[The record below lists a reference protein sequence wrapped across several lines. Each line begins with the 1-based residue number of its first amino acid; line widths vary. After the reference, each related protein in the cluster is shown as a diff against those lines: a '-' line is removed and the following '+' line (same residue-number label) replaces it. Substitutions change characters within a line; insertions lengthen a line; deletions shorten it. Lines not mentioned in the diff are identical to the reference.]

1 MCYEPTDRPPIA
13 PMAGG
18 SVEDEHLTLTCAD
31 GNQLAA
37 YRTRAA
43 DRPSARA
50 VLILPDVRGL
60 HPFYEAL
67 ALRFAEAGVDAL
79 AIDYFGRTAG
89 VGRRDDDFGFMEHV
103 GQTTWPGLAADIEA
117 GAKGLQTA
125 GPRPVFSVGFCFGG
139 RLSFLAAG
147 LHEPALAGVVGFY
160 GVPGPSGRFALPA
173 PIEAAGG
180 FGCPVL
186 GLFGGADAA
195 IPADQVAAFEA
206 ALTNARLRHELI
218 TYPDAPHS
226 FFDRKATEFAHASA
240 DAWGRVLRFI
250 GVPASAG
257 AGPEG
262 LA

>member
-1 MCYEPTDRPPIA
+1 
-13 PMAGG
+13 
-18 SVEDEHLTLTCAD
+18 
-31 GNQLAA
+31 
-37 YRTRAA
+37 
-43 DRPSARA
+43 

-89 VGRRDDDFGFMEHV
+89 VGRRDDDFAYMEHV
-103 GQTTWPGLAADIEA
+103 SQASWPGLAADIEA
-117 GAKGLQTA
+117 GATA
-125 GPRPVFSVGFCFGG
+125 LMAAGTRPVFSVGFCFGG

-147 LHEPALAGVVGFY
+147 LREPALAGVVGFY
-160 GVPGPSGRFALPA
+160 GVPGPTGRFALPA
-173 PIEAAGG
+173 PIEATSG

-186 GLFGGADAA
+186 GLFGGADGA
-195 IPADQVAAFEA
+195 IPPDQVAAFEA
-206 ALTNARLRHELI
+206 ALTNARVRHELI

-226 FFDRKATEFAHASA
+226 FFDRKATEFADASA

-250 GVPASAG
+250 GGPSTAG
-257 AGPEG
+257 AAPEG